1 MSPTTNPFFSTTTG
15 YEGEVNLLDDLVI
28 EQIGMYGIDILYL
41 PKRMINYDSFLN
53 ESTKDIFEMA
63 LPMPTYVKNYSG
75 YNSGMEIL
83 TKFGVK
89 NSEEMTLVMSKSQY
103 TAFYAPFMK
112 AYYQNMTEND
122 TIDLNLNEF
131 EGKTEFRPK
140 EGDLIYFPLDDGIFE
155 IKYVLF
161 DEPFFQLGKGYT
173 FELQCEKY
181 EYSGEVFDTDIPELD
196 KQQTLTNYYRI
207 EFDVM
212 SGSGTFLLDENVIIY
227 KIGNDPRFLLDEFEL
242 GALNSLLY
250 DVPFVT
256 GKVMKWNKPKKKLV
270 IGNVTDEDPTQIDEN
285 TGNLNSNKL
294 DKVLILGQV
303 SKSVYVSTKATEEIT
318 PFDDAEQIQTEFD
331 RIKVVDEKD
340 LYEFGFY

>member
-1 MSPTTNPFFSTTTG
+1 MPTTNPFFSTTTG

-28 EQIGMYGIDILYL
+28 EQIGMFGIDVVYL
-41 PKRMINYDSFLN
+41 PKRMINYDRFLN

-63 LPMPTYVKNYSG
+63 LPMPVYIKNYSG

-103 TAFYAPFMK
+103 TAHYAPFMK

-122 TIDLNLNEF
+122 TIDLNLNEM

-173 FELQCEKY
+173 FELQCEKF

-196 KQQTLTNYYRI
+196 KQQTLTSYYRL
-207 EFDVM
+207 EFDVLD
-212 SGSGTFLLDENVIIY
+212 GRGTFLHDEGVSIY
-227 KIGNDPRFLLDEFEL
+227 RINDDFELKEFEL
-242 GALNSLLY
+242 GALNSLFY
-250 DVPFVT
+250 NVT
-256 GKVMKWNKPKKKLV
+256 VVNGKVMKWNKPKKKLV
-270 IGNVTDEDPTQIDEN
+270 IGNITNEDPTQVN
-285 TGNLNSNKL
+285 KTTGNVDADKL
-294 DKVLILGQV
+294 ERVLILGQV
-303 SKSVYVSTKATEEIT
+303 SGAVYVSSNAEVEDTA
-318 PFDDAEQIQTEFD
+318 FDDELQIQKEFD